1 MLKAWAIPHPLAR
14 LMSVAP
20 SWPTPLPPVPA
31 APPQLRLVHSVP
43 AADQPG
49 PAEPTDAE
57 LFAGLRADGPDARQC
72 RERLVERYTWLATS
86 SARRYTARGE
96 NDEDLRQIACVG
108 LLEAISRFDHTR
120 GIDFEFFARPTILGH
135 LRRHFRDG
143 RRWVRIPRRLQEL
156 AAEVKDAREVLAE
169 RNRSTPTLRELA
181 EYVQAPEAEVAEALA
196 AEQFFA
202 PASLDAPVGLD
213 PDAGA
218 TLGDLHG
225 SPDARL
231 DLIVGWTA
239 LRPLIDA
246 LPDREREIVI
256 ATFWHDET
264 QASVG
269 QRLGISQMQVSR
281 VLARTLRD
289 LRAALDAD

>member
-1 MLKAWAIPHPLAR
+1 VGDITPLAC

-20 SWPTPLPPVPA
+20 SWPNPLPALPAVPT
-31 APPQLRLVHSVP
+31 PQLRLVHSVP
-43 AADQPG
+43 AADEPG

-57 LFAGLRADGPDARQC
+57 LFARLRADGPDAHRC

-86 SARRYTARGE
+86 SARRYSARGE

-108 LLEAISRFDHTR
+108 LLEAITRFDHTR

-156 AAEVKDAREVLAE
+156 ATEVKDAREVLAE
-169 RNRSTPTLRELA
+169 RNRRTPTLRELA
-181 EYVQAPEAEVAEALA
+181 EHVGAAEAEVAEALT

-213 PDAGA
+213 ADAGA
-218 TLGDLHG
+218 TRGDLLG
-225 SPDARL
+225 APDARL

-256 ATFWHDET
+256 ATFWRDET